1 MMMMLMIIMIMIR
14 DSMMRSR
21 YSIFGIWLIPSSYR
35 IESNEI
41 KFKSSLFFL
50 FCSGF
55 ISLVLSFFL
64 FLFFDFFCFVTQ
76 RTGSHHTT
84 YIFLLNSLFL
94 SYIHIHIHTHT
105 YYIILYYIILYY
117 RNSCTT
123 N

>member
-55 ISLVLSFFL
+55 ISSFHSFL
-64 FLFFDFFCFVTQ
+64 IYFFDFFCFVTQ
-76 RTGSHHTT
+76 RTGSHHAT
-84 YIFLLNSLFL
+84 YLFLLNSLFL
-94 SYIHIHIHTHT
+94 FYIHIHIHT
-105 YYIILYYIILYY
+105 YLLYYIILYY